1 MLTHHSPHKNKK
13 HSLLSKKKTLD
24 NVEEKMN
31 HIQASLTTDT
41 GSSLGSSNVRER
53 KLKKELEEKESL
65 ASKLEEQLSD
75 GRARQVVDVI
85 SEVEEWEEEL
95 SKKKKQINKKKEQL
109 KRIQDNGWVEIHRGT
124 NKDNSCIFYF
134 SGTLT

>member
-1 MLTHHSPHKNKK
+1 
-13 HSLLSKKKTLD
+13 
-24 NVEEKMN
+24 MN

-41 GSSLGSSNVRER
+41 GSSNVRER
-53 KLKKELEEKESL
+53 KAVEKLKKELDEKESL

-109 KRIQDNGWVEIHRGT
+109 KRIQDNGWVEMNT
-124 NKDNSCIFYF
+124 
-134 SGTLT
+134 

>member
-1 MLTHHSPHKNKK
+1 
-13 HSLLSKKKTLD
+13 
-24 NVEEKMN
+24 MN

-41 GSSLGSSNVRER
+41 GGSLGSSNVRER
-53 KLKKELEEKESL
+53 KAVEKLKKELDEKESL
-65 ASKLEEQLSD
+65 ASKLEEQLSG